1 MASPNNPSP
10 PEIFSGAQN
19 PSLHNSILSNTSGHL
34 ICLTVVNH
42 PPQGNFQSLAQS
54 SFDSQDLQP
63 PSGQMREEYPVKH
76 HHDHPAPGKSNIP
89 CTLNGNDLE
98 VGTTGTSHLTYF
110 AQADD
115 FDIDL
120 PFTSSSNES
129 YSVPSSF
136 GGDGLLQHQVSVS
149 SCPYLIP
156 SYPNIMTRS
165 FPTRCARDPGGPQI
179 SASLAL

>member
-1 MASPNNPSP
+1 MASPNNSSP
-10 PEIFSGAQN
+10 PEIFNGAQN

-42 PPQGNFQSLAQS
+42 PPQGNCQSLTQS
-54 SFDSQDLQP
+54 SSDSQDLQP
-63 PSGQMREEYPVKH
+63 PFRQMTEEHPAIH
-76 HHDHPAPGKSNIP
+76 HHGHPAPGKSNNSF
-89 CTLNGNDLE
+89 TLNGNDLE

-110 AQADD
+110 AQADY
-115 FDIDL
+115 FDIGL
-120 PFTSSSNES
+120 PLTDSSNES

-136 GGDGLLQHQVSVS
+136 GGDGPLQHQVSVS

-156 SYPNIMTRS
+156 SYANIMTRS
-165 FPTRCARDPGGPQI
+165 FPTRWARAPGGPQI